1 MSDEILKGV
10 TWKWKEIVEK
20 FMPFFHKE
28 YSTSLERNR
37 GEKRAKLMIKNFM
50 TMLNV

>member
-1 MSDEILKGV
+1 MSDEILKGI

-20 FMPFFHKE
+20 IMSFFHKE

-37 GEKRAKLMIKNFM
+37 GEKRAKLMINFFM
-50 TMLNV
+50 TMSNV